1 MDPGAFLAAFVKW
14 TEEQRDVHALLL
26 LGSRARTDT
35 PADEWSD
42 VDLALVVDEPDRY
55 LGDERWV
62 EAFGRPL
69 LTFVEPTA
77 VGRAFE
83 RRVLYEDGLDVDV
96 AVFTPEWLRLAA
108 EDPEAAGVIKRGVRV
123 LVDRI
128 GLADLVSQV
137 ESTEPERGLPTERE
151 LGDLASDFWYHA
163 LWAAKK
169 LARGEVLM
177 AKRSV
182 DGYLKERLLTLLA
195 WHAKAGQPGLD
206 TWHEARFFE
215 RWADPRAVGALR
227 DAYARYDAGDVERA
241 LGVTMDVFEQFER
254 ETAVRLDFA
263 PPPDRARVRGL
274 VRAVLDDQR
283 SP

>member
-137 ESTEPERGLPTERE
+137 ESNEPERGLPTERE